1 MKTKLLIDTL
11 QLLVYGLVIVWL
23 TSCKHDSL
31 PVALDEQPQILF
43 MSLPGIPQQNINID
57 QKTYTIT
64 VELPASLPALEMIPT
79 FTLSQQAN
87 LHGDWAD
94 GKKAVSLAYYCPATY
109 YEWGLGA
116 FKPIEP
122 VRVDNLRHV
131 SYYTIKLKSKGEALR
146 LKPLLTPIIYDSKG
160 KSYDIIVPVENYY
173 GSSFIE
179 YIAVTK
185 TGSITPL
192 WIGPG
197 GGPMEYC
204 AGLLNQVKIALAGY
218 KGSIALQPGLH
229 DLDLWLADGTKVHAT
244 GVILVK

>member
-1 MKTKLLIDTL
+1 MISKWVILICLLTACRQEPSI
-11 QLLVYGLVIVWL
+11 I
-23 TSCKHDSL
+23 
-31 PVALDEQPQILF
+31 ALDEQPQVLS
-43 MSLPGIPQQNINID
+43 MSLPGIPQQNIRID
-57 QKTYTIT
+57 HQTHTIS

-79 FTLSQQAN
+79 FTLSQQAT

-94 GKKAVSLAYYCPATY
+94 GKKAISLAYYCPATY
-109 YEWGLGA
+109 YEWGMGA

-122 VRVDNLRHV
+122 VRVDNLVRV

-146 LKPLLTPIIYDSKG
+146 LKLLLTPILYDSKG
-160 KSYDIIVPVENYY
+160 TDYNILVPVENYY

-179 YIAVTK
+179 YISVTK
-185 TGSITPL
+185 TGSLAPL

-204 AGLLNQVKIALAGY
+204 AVLLNQVKIALAGY

-229 DLDLWLADGTKVHAT
+229 DLDLWLADGTKLHAT
-244 GVILVK
+244 GAILVK